1 SGIFTPTEAAGVSAV
16 YALAV
21 SVFVYRDMSIKKFY
35 NIFVESAVTTAQVLV
50 LVAAAQVLGWL
61 LTRGQVPQMVA
72 SFIAENISS
81 VIIFLLLF
89 NLLLLVLGMFI
100 EGVAAI
106 IVVAPLIYPA

>member
-1 SGIFTPTEAAGVSAV
+1 
-16 YALAV
+16 
-21 SVFVYRDMSIKKFY
+21 
-35 NIFVESAVTTAQVLV
+35 
-50 LVAAAQVLGWL
+50 
-61 LTRGQVPQMVA
+61 QVPQMVA

-106 IVVAPLIYPA
+106 IVVAPLIYPAAMALGIDPVHLGIIMITNLAIGMYTPPFGLNIFVTQSISNLGMRQMLPGILTF